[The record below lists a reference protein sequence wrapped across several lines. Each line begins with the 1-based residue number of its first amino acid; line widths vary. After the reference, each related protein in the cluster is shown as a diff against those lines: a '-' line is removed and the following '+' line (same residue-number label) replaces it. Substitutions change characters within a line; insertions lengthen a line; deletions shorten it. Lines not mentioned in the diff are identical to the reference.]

1 MRLMVRF
8 HIYIYIYMY
17 VRSNIDKVFNSQLTS
32 IEGFNTAVLA
42 YIVSFSE

>member
-1 MRLMVRF
+1 MSYEIDGSLP
-8 HIYIYIYMY
+8 YIYMY